1 MEQILQKTLRDNEK
15 VLWFGRPT
23 KTKLLRSPD
32 RVSQYVAWI
41 ITAVMTLF
49 SFGVFLPFA
58 IADNKSIGIILIGL
72 VPMIGIPLAVAV
84 RPYLDKKLLEQK
96 TIYAI
101 TDQRIIAVVKS
112 NVMTMPRDQK
122 VTCAVEC
129 RDGRKCLSMRSESVS
144 LADDTKRVTDVKTE
158 LFETVE
164 LTSDVVYLRIDGDF
178 RPGRDIASFSYSY
191 DNSSWTPI
199 GKEYRMIFD
208 YRRFFM
214 GTKFAIFNYATRQT
228 GGYVDVDFFDYER
241 IRDVE

>member
-1 MEQILQKTLRDNEK
+1 MKGVTY
-15 VLWFGRPT
+15 LWN
-23 KTKLLRSPD
+23 RSSKRLCGTTRRSSGSADPP
-32 RVSQYVAWI
+32 RRSASGPLTVSQYVAWI

-122 VTCAVEC
+122 VTC
-129 RDGRKCLSMRSESVS
+129 RDGGAGNVCFNAAIGREAGKSRANAVMGIKKGNDRVVGLLFFRVS
-144 LADDTKRVTDVKTE
+144 DPDAVVSALA
-158 LFETVE
+158 
-164 LTSDVVYLRIDGDF
+164 
-178 RPGRDIASFSYSY
+178 
-191 DNSSWTPI
+191 
-199 GKEYRMIFD
+199 
-208 YRRFFM
+208 
-214 GTKFAIFNYATRQT
+214 
-228 GGYVDVDFFDYER
+228 
-241 IRDVE
+241 

>member
-1 MEQILQKTLRDNEK
+1 MEQILQKTLRNNEK

-129 RDGRKCLSMRSESVS
+129 RDGGAGNVCFNAAIGREAGKSRANAVMGIKKGNDRVVGLLFFHVS
-144 LADDTKRVTDVKTE
+144 DPDAVVSALA
-158 LFETVE
+158 
-164 LTSDVVYLRIDGDF
+164 
-178 RPGRDIASFSYSY
+178 
-191 DNSSWTPI
+191 
-199 GKEYRMIFD
+199 
-208 YRRFFM
+208 
-214 GTKFAIFNYATRQT
+214 
-228 GGYVDVDFFDYER
+228 
-241 IRDVE
+241 

>member
-41 ITAVMTLF
+41 I
-49 SFGVFLPFA
+49 A

-129 RDGRKCLSMRSESVS
+129 RDGGAGNVCFNAAIGREAGKSRANAVMGIKKGNDRVVGLLFFHVS
-144 LADDTKRVTDVKTE
+144 DPDAVVSALA
-158 LFETVE
+158 
-164 LTSDVVYLRIDGDF
+164 
-178 RPGRDIASFSYSY
+178 
-191 DNSSWTPI
+191 
-199 GKEYRMIFD
+199 
-208 YRRFFM
+208 
-214 GTKFAIFNYATRQT
+214 
-228 GGYVDVDFFDYER
+228 
-241 IRDVE
+241 

>member
-84 RPYLDKKLLEQK
+84 RD
-96 TIYAI
+96 ICS
-101 TDQRIIAVVKS
+101 AV
-112 NVMTMPRDQK
+112 
-122 VTCAVEC
+122 
-129 RDGRKCLSMRSESVS
+129 
-144 LADDTKRVTDVKTE
+144 
-158 LFETVE
+158 
-164 LTSDVVYLRIDGDF
+164 
-178 RPGRDIASFSYSY
+178 PGRLRWPDCYCGPAHTNGLF
-191 DNSSWTPI
+191 
-199 GKEYRMIFD
+199 
-208 YRRFFM
+208 RF
-214 GTKFAIFNYATRQT
+214 TRLRPWAKSP
-228 GGYVDVDFFDYER
+228 V
-241 IRDVE
+241 

>member
-84 RPYLDKKLLEQK
+84 RPYLDKKL
-96 TIYAI
+96 
-101 TDQRIIAVVKS
+101 R
-112 NVMTMPRDQK
+112 
-122 VTCAVEC
+122 
-129 RDGRKCLSMRSESVS
+129 
-144 LADDTKRVTDVKTE
+144 
-158 LFETVE
+158 
-164 LTSDVVYLRIDGDF
+164 
-178 RPGRDIASFSYSY
+178 
-191 DNSSWTPI
+191 
-199 GKEYRMIFD
+199 
-208 YRRFFM
+208 
-214 GTKFAIFNYATRQT
+214 
-228 GGYVDVDFFDYER
+228 
-241 IRDVE
+241 

>member
-41 ITAVMTLF
+41 ITAV
-49 SFGVFLPFA
+49 
-58 IADNKSIGIILIGL
+58 
-72 VPMIGIPLAVAV
+72 
-84 RPYLDKKLLEQK
+84 RPYRDKKLLEQK

-129 RDGRKCLSMRSESVS
+129 RDGGAGNVCFNAAIGREAGKSRANAVMGIKKGNDRVVGLLFFHVS
-144 LADDTKRVTDVKTE
+144 DPDAVVSALA
-158 LFETVE
+158 
-164 LTSDVVYLRIDGDF
+164 
-178 RPGRDIASFSYSY
+178 
-191 DNSSWTPI
+191 
-199 GKEYRMIFD
+199 
-208 YRRFFM
+208 
-214 GTKFAIFNYATRQT
+214 
-228 GGYVDVDFFDYER
+228 
-241 IRDVE
+241 

>member
-72 VPMIGIPLAVAV
+72 VPMIGIPLAVA
-84 RPYLDKKLLEQK
+84 
-96 TIYAI
+96 I

-129 RDGRKCLSMRSESVS
+129 RDGGAGNVCFNAAIGREAGKSRANAVMGIKKGNDRVVGLLFFHVS
-144 LADDTKRVTDVKTE
+144 DPDAVVSALA
-158 LFETVE
+158 
-164 LTSDVVYLRIDGDF
+164 
-178 RPGRDIASFSYSY
+178 
-191 DNSSWTPI
+191 
-199 GKEYRMIFD
+199 
-208 YRRFFM
+208 
-214 GTKFAIFNYATRQT
+214 
-228 GGYVDVDFFDYER
+228 
-241 IRDVE
+241 